1 MVTIQIIDILYLRDE
16 FQLRCLRISLIML
29 CQSSSSTNE
38 KRNKNHSQGTSCD
51 MPCNKMAC
59 CATVDSAEIETPVAR
74 RTSGNHIFPIAEGSS
89 DNDVGD
95 EEDELDNS
103 NIIPSYAY
111 STISFQKR
119 QALATYFENNKAGV
133 TLYGFMLDR
142 DRRASFGSNMVTA
155 DSSKTGEEFIRF
167 LCIFLFYVSLYCLL
181 VVADPVSLQHL
192 SVFDGSVIGRF
203 RFSSTA
209 APQPNEKETTKSGS
223 EQGKGAE
230 NEGLN
235 ENAEESA
242 TARPSFREENE
253 SDSDLD
259 LDLEDL
265 SRDDLVKLVSE
276 KEEILKMKHEE
287 FQNMRIK
294 GSARMNQS
302 ADTAGA
308 GPLLKTLLE
317 GVEMTDKQLA
327 EKAGVEKFDP
337 LNEQFDPNKHNA
349 MFQVPNP
356 SKPAG
361 TVAAVLKA
369 GCEESA
375 CDLRQCFRCRL
386 RIAHFKRLRKR
397 RAAYTEMVKRAAEVA
412 GVGCIG

>member
-1 MVTIQIIDILYLRDE
+1 
-16 FQLRCLRISLIML
+16 ML
-29 CQSSSSTNE
+29 
-38 KRNKNHSQGTSCD
+38 
-51 MPCNKMAC
+51 
-59 CATVDSAEIETPVAR
+59 
-74 RTSGNHIFPIAEGSS
+74 
-89 DNDVGD
+89 
-95 EEDELDNS
+95 
-103 NIIPSYAY
+103 
-111 STISFQKR
+111 
-119 QALATYFENNKAGV
+119 
-133 TLYGFMLDR
+133 
-142 DRRASFGSNMVTA
+142 TA

-242 TARPSFREENE
+242 TAEAKASGKENE

-287 FQNMRIK
+287 FQNMKDKYMRAFAEMENVMGRTKREAENSKKYAIQNFAK
-294 GSARMNQS
+294 GLLDVADNLGRAGSVVKESFSKIDQS

-327 EKAGVEKFDP
+327 EVLKKAGVEKFDP

-349 MFQVPNP
+349 LFQVPNP

-361 TVAAVLKA
+361 TVAAVLKVL
-369 GCEESA
+369 
-375 CDLRQCFRCRL
+375 LRNETFSSGMR
-386 RIAHFKRLRKR
+386 RIRMRFATMLSMQIKNSSFQEAQKTTCSLH
-397 RAAYTEMVKRAAEVA
+397 TEMVKRAAEVA